1 MNKKK
6 GYEKITEDL
15 RKLRFLL
22 PLDYMDRITQ
32 KFGVSRTTVTNALL
46 GRTRRFDIIQYAI
59 ELAEENKRIAQRLN
73 EVVNQ
78 SN

>member
-15 RKLRFLL
+15 QKLRFLL
-22 PLDYMDRITQ
+22 PLDYIDRITQ
-32 KFGVSRTTVTNALL
+32 KFGVSRSTASNALL
-46 GRTRRFDIIQYAI
+46 GRSRRFDIIEYAI
-59 ELAEENKRIAQRLN
+59 ELAEENKRIAQRLD

-78 SN
+78 